1 MMGPR
6 EKTRR
11 NNKHPMLRPIL
22 CQHASFHLPTLYPK
36 GRTPTRASCA
46 GPNAGT
52 QDMGEGSRFSPWD
65 EWQQAMQ
72 GSSTGCM
79 GAGHPCN
86 LDVGQTIAQT
96 WGSPRSC
103 PQYGWTRGIL
113 VVGMDMEHLEGMD
126 GCLLHGRRIRGFLWT
141 PEPPW

>member
-1 MMGPR
+1 
-6 EKTRR
+6 
-11 NNKHPMLRPIL
+11 MLRPIL

-36 GRTPTRASCA
+36 GRTPTRASCG

-86 LDVGQTIAQT
+86 LDVGQTHSTDMGQ
-96 WGSPRSC
+96 
-103 PQYGWTRGIL
+103 PQIMPTVR
-113 VVGMDMEHLEGMD
+113 MDKGHPCGGD
-126 GCLLHGRRIRGFLWT
+126 GHGA
-141 PEPPW
+141 P